1 MCQCRDVWAASAPS
15 GWNKASCPEGSGD
28 PWREQRVL
36 GKAKG
41 RWRKARWELP
51 SPSPEAAPCLLLAA
65 RDGTSCLEE
74 PWLLPRMAKGAV
86 GIHWQDMGIPGGWQ
100 AMAVLREG
108 LSGEALHPQDALSPC
123 REQEEDNPS
132 VVRLGEHA

>member
-1 MCQCRDVWAASAPS
+1 M
-15 GWNKASCPEGSGD
+15 
-28 PWREQRVL
+28 L